1 MVYYKSFSFI
11 VRPLYATPSDKVF
24 HIGDKRITLRD
35 FQAKV
40 YEELLNIGKP
50 RAIFLE
56 APTGAGKT
64 YTLLI
69 PMLTNK
75 YEGIVGIYPTKTLAK
90 DQYDSIYNVLTTC
103 GTETSI
109 EEILGISDEKLREI
123 EESLEKKNLPKLR
136 DFLSI
141 WKIEAIGETAEE
153 KRVPGQRCLLILITS
168 ETVEALKLI
177 LGKQSKIETFTELVN
192 KLFLKVDYRIIFT
205 VPEYPYM
212 FHEMSY
218 GEFEREGEK
227 LWKLIKYYAQFL
239 YNVNTDAIEK
249 TVDAFIKELREVL
262 DHYRRELGVTR
273 DALRTIANIYAE
285 FFRYP
290 LFIDEF
296 HLYTD
301 IAEIS
306 LLVLLYLYASDIR
319 SIKKIIFSSA
329 TPRKGLLELAETIL
343 KIFNISKRKITAS
356 CRGSGEEEHL
366 IRGRTKVTFHCVK
379 TAHGGVIGLLESQ
392 SCVPEI
398 ASDII
403 VKEPYKKTMVIL
415 DRVGLVLD
423 TCEAIDKALKKEDRG
438 KLRKV
443 YITSIKIP
451 TEYCEAPRLESLK
464 KGDYDILIGN
474 LAIAQGVDLKY
485 VERGIVYAKD
495 MESFIQRFGRV
506 PRGKDGEVH
515 IIVDWEKLRLREELE
530 AKELDYD
537 EFIEYLRKRR
547 VFPKPRYLSWLNT
560 YIGFF
565 KLTFPI
571 FAQSLW
577 LSVLYRDAE
586 PTLYSKLRENIPK
599 LIEFIKEYFN
609 IVRPSTSIE
618 IFLRG
623 TLSFLAERLYGNY
636 ITIYRLMAFR
646 DIPSIDMKIRSN
658 KGIFEGKY
666 SLTVVARNFRI
677 SRCKETTLEVNFEQ
691 RVRAIPILVISSKW
705 VSKETIKRILNEL
718 QELNNSVFSFSFLGR
733 LLLEK
738 EFTLEQVDRRGS
750 RVGSVLLDPLIQEHV
765 ELFST
770 PTFLRIKRKDDEE
783 KFDEYALFLAYT
795 REAIPLAI
803 RKGGSLKI
811 IGVAIF
817 L

>member
-153 KRVPGQRCLLILITS
+153 KRVPEQRCLLILITS

-262 DHYRRELGVTR
+262 DH
-273 DALRTIANIYAE
+273 
-285 FFRYP
+285 
-290 LFIDEF
+290 
-296 HLYTD
+296 
-301 IAEIS
+301 
-306 LLVLLYLYASDIR
+306 
-319 SIKKIIFSSA
+319 
-329 TPRKGLLELAETIL
+329 LE
-343 KIFNISKRKITAS
+343 
-356 CRGSGEEEHL
+356 
-366 IRGRTKVTFHCVK
+366 
-379 TAHGGVIGLLESQ
+379 
-392 SCVPEI
+392 
-398 ASDII
+398 
-403 VKEPYKKTMVIL
+403 
-415 DRVGLVLD
+415 
-423 TCEAIDKALKKEDRG
+423 
-438 KLRKV
+438 
-443 YITSIKIP
+443 
-451 TEYCEAPRLESLK
+451 
-464 KGDYDILIGN
+464 
-474 LAIAQGVDLKY
+474 
-485 VERGIVYAKD
+485 
-495 MESFIQRFGRV
+495 
-506 PRGKDGEVH
+506 
-515 IIVDWEKLRLREELE
+515 
-530 AKELDYD
+530 
-537 EFIEYLRKRR
+537 
-547 VFPKPRYLSWLNT
+547 
-560 YIGFF
+560 
-565 KLTFPI
+565 
-571 FAQSLW
+571 
-577 LSVLYRDAE
+577 
-586 PTLYSKLRENIPK
+586 EN
-599 LIEFIKEYFN
+599 
-609 IVRPSTSIE
+609 
-618 IFLRG
+618 
-623 TLSFLAERLYGNY
+623 
-636 ITIYRLMAFR
+636 
-646 DIPSIDMKIRSN
+646 
-658 KGIFEGKY
+658 
-666 SLTVVARNFRI
+666 
-677 SRCKETTLEVNFEQ
+677 
-691 RVRAIPILVISSKW
+691 
-705 VSKETIKRILNEL
+705 
-718 QELNNSVFSFSFLGR
+718 
-733 LLLEK
+733 
-738 EFTLEQVDRRGS
+738 
-750 RVGSVLLDPLIQEHV
+750 
-765 ELFST
+765 
-770 PTFLRIKRKDDEE
+770 
-783 KFDEYALFLAYT
+783 
-795 REAIPLAI
+795 
-803 RKGGSLKI
+803 
-811 IGVAIF
+811 
-817 L
+817 